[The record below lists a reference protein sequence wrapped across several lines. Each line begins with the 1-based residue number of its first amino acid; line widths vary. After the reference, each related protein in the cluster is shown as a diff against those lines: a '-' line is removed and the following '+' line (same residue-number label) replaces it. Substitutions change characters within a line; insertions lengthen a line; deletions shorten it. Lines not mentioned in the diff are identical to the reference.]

1 MILSFLIYEL
11 NVRVEEEFISQS
23 LAFFNLYTDKIDCD
37 ELHAESSTNKEMIEP
52 VDGVWKSVVI
62 AAGVL

>member
-1 MILSFLIYEL
+1 M
-11 NVRVEEEFISQS
+11 RVEEEFISQS
-23 LAFFNLYTDKIDCD
+23 LTFFNLYTDKIDCD